1 MRIDA
6 YGLIPGSAPMRA
18 KTKSSGLSFSID
30 DSSDASSAKDV
41 GGTVAQQSVSLGA
54 LLSLQS
60 SDMETVER
68 RATAK
73 GHSLLKDLSQLQ
85 AALLGGD
92 DIAERLVEL
101 KGRLPDLQMTG
112 DDLLDPILREIDLR
126 VRVELAKR
134 GL

>member
-30 DSSDASSAKDV
+30 ESNDANSPSDVA
-41 GGTVAQQSVSLGA
+41 GTVAQQSVSLGA

-60 SDMETVER
+60 SEMDTIER

-73 GHSLLKDLSQLQ
+73 GHSLLKDLSHLQ
-85 AALLGGD
+85 AALLGEG

-101 KGRLPDLQMTG
+101 KGRLPDLQLTG